1 MTDLIVA
8 FLQQRNH
15 PVVRFA
21 DAPQLYIVERH
32 EVARHELWYTTA
44 EYYLMQLAIEQDV
57 PYVRT
62 QLLAGVPF
70 NTILA
75 DESSVCCVGI
85 EHLLTPACIDE
96 KKACRALCIRA
107 VLTEQVTQ
115 GPAARFGWGAIA
127 NASYDQSLKA
137 VLRARRLGKLQQE
150 LSASRKGRVY

>member
-57 PYVRT
+57 LYVRT

-96 KKACRALCIRA
+96 KKACRARCIRA
-107 VLTEQVTQ
+107 VLTEQAKHH
-115 GPAARFGWGAIA
+115 PSARFGWEAIA
-127 NASYDQSLKA
+127 LASFAQTRQPI
-137 VLRARRLGKLQQE
+137 LRARKLGKLQQITI
-150 LSASRKGRVY
+150 

>member
-1 MTDLIVA
+1 
-8 FLQQRNH
+8 
-15 PVVRFA
+15 
-21 DAPQLYIVERH
+21 
-32 EVARHELWYTTA
+32 
-44 EYYLMQLAIEQDV
+44 MQLAIEQDV
-57 PYVRT
+57 LYVRT

-85 EHLLTPACIDE
+85 EHLLTPACIDV

>member
-57 PYVRT
+57 LYVRT

-107 VLTEQVTQ
+107 VLTEQAKHH
-115 GPAARFGWGAIA
+115 PSARFGWEAIA
-127 NASYDQSLKA
+127 LASFAQTRQPI
-137 VLRARRLGKLQQE
+137 LRARKLGKLQQITI
-150 LSASRKGRVY
+150 